1 MKMPRSHFN
10 LNNQINQTPQTLLV
24 PQCKTWDQLPG
35 CRFCIQT
42 CRHQT
47 LRFYHFR
54 ISIDFE
60 HWTGVDI
67 SLNIADFIC
76 SCKVTNIL
84 MVMFKTVSSKGGC
97 YDLIIR
103 WWRCVQVQVLLFVDV
118 IFFLYIF
125 QLSMFYTGPRENFK
139 PRIQISVVISSYQV
153 NNS

>member
-1 MKMPRSHFN
+1 MPRSHFN

-47 LRFYHFR
+47 LPHINRL
-54 ISIDFE
+54 
-60 HWTGVDI
+60 WTGVDI

-76 SCKVTNIL
+76 SYKVINIL
-84 MVMFKTVSSKGGC
+84 MVLFKTVSRTGGC

-103 WWRCVQVQVLLFVDV
+103 WWRYVLVQVPLFVDV
-118 IFFLYIF
+118 IFFLFIY
-125 QLSMFYTGPRENFK
+125 QLSIYYTGPREN
-139 PRIQISVVISSYQV
+139 QISVVISSYQV
-153 NNS
+153 TILKTDTLCRRWENLDD